1 MYHFQLLLL
10 IAWPFFNLIPIRQKW
25 NKSDDTFHTFSRYE
39 KKLKKKNL
47 KTEHARL
54 GNKTQKLNL
63 KITVPV
69 ILFPWTR
76 KEEKEEQIRKYSP
89 MQCFVRPRRRK
100 KKKKKSFWH
109 GSSIFSELSPRPKL
123 SGWQQFNRNVLL
135 RGCAWPATRSATS
148 KKEKPVVGLPAFE
161 FSFKDFASF

>member
-25 NKSDDTFHTFSRYE
+25 NKSDDTFSRYE

-89 MQCFVRPRRRK
+89 MFRAASRK